1 MNRIPVAAAMILTA
15 SLALTTGCAT
25 KKSVAR
31 ETAPLINKTNELDD
45 LTAKT
50 TRDIKDLDARST
62 KGIADVNTKTD
73 AADQKATAAR
83 QQADAANELATKA
96 ATGVESL
103 TNQVVNLDNY
113 RPVAETAVHFG
124 FNKADLTKKAK
135 DALDKLAAE
144 VANTK
149 GYIVALEGNTDS
161 VGNAEYNYQLS
172 QRRAQSVIQYLAGA
186 QHSSAQ
192 DLCDRPWQGQAGRQ
206 EQHCRRSR
214 GKPPSRSSPHDQR
227 RGCAACSDPEHGSA
241 VNFTLPQCP
250 E

>member
-149 GYIVALEGNTDS
+149 GYIVALEGPKGEGHLAVTSHQSGFAGWKLDS
-161 VGNAEYNYQLS
+161 AILTGPDGRRYDLIKHQLLPSEPRS
-172 QRRAQSVIQYLAGA
+172 QPGTSI
-186 QHSSAQ
+186 
-192 DLCDRPWQGQAGRQ
+192 
-206 EQHCRRSR
+206 
-214 GKPPSRSSPHDQR
+214 
-227 RGCAACSDPEHGSA
+227 
-241 VNFTLPQCP
+241 
-250 E
+250 